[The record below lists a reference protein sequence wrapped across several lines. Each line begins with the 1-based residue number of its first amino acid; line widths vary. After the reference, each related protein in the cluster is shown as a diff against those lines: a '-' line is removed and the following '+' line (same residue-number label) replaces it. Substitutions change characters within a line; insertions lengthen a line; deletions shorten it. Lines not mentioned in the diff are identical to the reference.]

1 MLRAL
6 GVIPAR
12 YASTRFRGKPLAP
25 LGNRTLLEEVWR
37 KTDAATGLS
46 RLIVATDDQ
55 RIVESCRDY
64 GAEVWMT
71 SRQHLSGT
79 DRAAEVLQRCRVE
92 GEAYDIVLN
101 VQGDEPMI
109 SPSSLDRLLKVFE
122 TAPATEMATLCE
134 ALNDEAEFQD
144 PNVVK
149 VVTDHNGRAMYFSRA
164 PIPYPRNGLFDPG
177 LCRKHQGIYA
187 YRAEVLEKLTQMP
200 PTGLETAEN
209 LEQLRALAAGYTIRV
224 IESDFHSIGV
234 DTPEDL
240 KRVAA
245 YMAGTTEDTVT

>member
-37 KTDAATGLS
+37 KAGAADRLA

-55 RIVESCRDY
+55 RIVDSCRGY

-71 SRQHLSGT
+71 SEHHASGT
-79 DRAAEVLQRCRVE
+79 DRAAEVLARC
-92 GEAYDIVLN
+92 GEQGEHYDIVLN

-109 SPSSLDRLLKVFE
+109 SPASLDGLLDPFR
-122 TAPATEMATLCE
+122 TDPDTEMATLCE
-134 ALNDEAEFQD
+134 PLADEKEFLD

-149 VVTDHNGRAMYFSRA
+149 VVFDRDRRALYFSRA
-164 PIPYPRNGLFDPG
+164 PIPHPRDGRIDLG
-177 LCRKHQGIYA
+177 ACRKHQGIYA
-187 YRAEVLEKLTQMP
+187 YRSDVLAELTARPAAELESIE
-200 PTGLETAEN
+200 G

-234 DTPEDL
+234 DTPDDL
-240 KRVAA
+240 QRVAA
-245 YMAGTTEDTVT
+245 LLAGTTEDTPT

>member
-37 KTDAATGLS
+37 KTDAVTGLS

-55 RIVESCRDY
+55 RIVKSCRGY

-92 GEAYDIVLN
+92 GEAYDVVLN

-109 SPSSLDRLLKVFE
+109 SPASLDRLLGVFNE
-122 TAPATEMATLCE
+122 DPSTEMATLCE
-134 ALNDEAEFQD
+134 PLAGEGEFQD

-149 VVTDHNGRAMYFSRA
+149 VVSDDSGRALYFSRA
-164 PIPYPRNGLFDPG
+164 PIPHPRNGRIDLG
-177 LCRKHQGIYA
+177 ACRKHQGIYA
-187 YRAEVLEKLTQMP
+187 YRSEVLADLTRMP
-200 PTGLETAEN
+200 PAELETTEG

>member
-37 KTDAATGLS
+37 KAVGATRLS
-46 RLIVATDDQ
+46 RLIIATDDQ
-55 RIVESCRDY
+55 RIVESCTGY

-71 SRQHLSGT
+71 SERHLSGT
-79 DRAAEVLQRCRVE
+79 DRAAEVLMRCLE
-92 GEAYDIVLN
+92 QGETYDVVLN
-101 VQGDEPMI
+101 VQGDEPLI
-109 SPSSLDRLLKVFE
+109 SPASLDRLLAVFE
-122 TAPATEMATLCE
+122 AEPAPEMATLSE
-134 ALNDEAEFQD
+134 ALSGEDEFLD

-149 VVTDHNGRAMYFSRA
+149 VVTDDSGRALYFSRA
-164 PIPYPRNGLFDPG
+164 PIPHPRSGTPDLAV
-177 LCRKHQGIYA
+177 CRKHQGIYA
-187 YRAEVLEKLTQMP
+187 YRSDVLARLTRMP
-200 PTGLETAEN
+200 AAALETVES
-209 LEQLRALAAGYTIRV
+209 LEQLRALAAGYTIQV

-245 YMAGTTEDTVT
+245 LLAGTTEDTVT